1 MFSRRP
7 SASVGP
13 RPLLIDTD
21 TGVDDALALCLAFR
35 SPEVEVVGI
44 TTVAG
49 NVEVERCT
57 RNVRALVDRL
67 QIAHPP
73 RIVSGALRP
82 SALPL
87 VTAPEVHGQG
97 GMGTLTPVDAPPVR
111 GSARRAAEFIAT
123 TADRFGSALTIV
135 AVGPL
140 TNLAEA
146 YRLAPGAMKHVGRVI
161 SMGGAFHVP
170 GNTGPVAEFNYF
182 VDPHAVA
189 TVVRQATR
197 LLIVP
202 LDVTEQITLMWTDVA
217 RRTVGGD
224 RRWMRRLLRGY
235 MDYHRATEGF
245 HGAFL
250 HDPVAVAEA
259 ICPGLL
265 YAEPVNVEIVDRD
278 GPARGMTTEGTIRHV
293 TRGRVWVARG
303 ICRPTFFRLF
313 NRIWADA

>member
-1 MFSRRP
+1 MLSRRP
-7 SASVGP
+7 SASLRR
-13 RPLLIDTD
+13 RPVLIDSD

-49 NVEVERCT
+49 NVEVARCT
-57 RNVRALVDRL
+57 RNVHALLERL
-67 QIAHPP
+67 QISHPP
-73 RIVSGALRP
+73 PVISGAPRP
-82 SALPL
+82 SVLPL
-87 VTAPEVHGQG
+87 VTAPEVHGRG
-97 GMGTLTPVDAPPVR
+97 GMGTLTPGNAPPVR
-111 GSARRAAEFIAT
+111 GNARRAAEFIVSMA
-123 TADRFGSALTIV
+123 ARFGSALTIV

-146 YRLAPGAMKHVGRVI
+146 YRRAPRAMRRVGRVI
-161 SMGGAFHVP
+161 SMGGAFGVP

-189 TVVRQATR
+189 TVVRHASR

-202 LDVTEQITLMWTDVA
+202 LDVTEQITLLWNEVEHRTE
-217 RRTVGGD
+217 RRD

-235 MDYHRATEGF
+235 MDYHRLTEGF
-245 HGAFL
+245 FGAYL

-265 YAEPVNVEIVDRD
+265 RSEPMDVDIVARD
-278 GPARGMTTEGTIRHV
+278 GPARGMTTGESNGRSDRARVCVAREIRARDFV
-293 TRGRVWVARG
+293 RLFDRVW
-303 ICRPTFFRLF
+303 
-313 NRIWADA
+313 NDA